1 MAASIIGLAAK
12 TGAFMLPVGSIIHME
27 ETRVKNCKHLLM
39 AGAATFALTGVA
51 QAATEVRVIVAH
63 YSDQTAPIFEA
74 MAEEFEAANPD
85 IDIIIEDVA
94 WGALQQRLTTD
105 IAGGTAPDISIIG
118 TRWLVDFVENDIVEP
133 LSGYMDDE
141 FSGRFIETFM
151 GPSTI
156 DGDVYGLPVAA
167 SARAMYYN
175 KGLMEQAGVSE
186 VPETWTDLKSAA
198 EKVSAL
204 GDDIYG
210 FGLQGGGDTE
220 TDAYW
225 YYSLW
230 SHGGDIIVDGKSG
243 IGSPEAIAAT
253 QTYKDLVD
261 GGLTQPGVTNY
272 NRQDVESMLKQGKVG
287 MILSGP
293 WLRGQMKDE
302 APDVDYGI
310 AGIPAGTQPA
320 TYGVTDSIVMFASSE
335 VKDEA
340 WKFLSETAFADK
352 WRNEFTIKEGF
363 LPVFESVAAD
373 PAFAED
379 PELKAFT
386 DMLPYA
392 RFAPLIANWQEVA
405 DSTKAALQQVYLGEA
420 EPEAAM
426 TAAAEKID
434 GILN

>member
-1 MAASIIGLAAK
+1 MRRTSHWIG
-12 TGAFMLPVGSIIHME
+12 
-27 ETRVKNCKHLLM
+27 
-39 AGAATFALTGVA
+39 GAATIGLIVGLAGTA
-51 QAATEVRVIVAH
+51 SAATEVRVIVSH

-85 IDIIIEDVA
+85 IDIVIEDVA
-94 WGALQQRLTTD
+94 WGNLQQRLTTD

-118 TRWLVDFVENDIVEP
+118 TRWLVDFVENDVVASLDE
-133 LSGYMDDE
+133 YMDDE
-141 FSGRFIETFM
+141 FKARFIDTFM

-156 DGDVYGLPVAA
+156 DGQIYGLPVAA

-175 KGLMEQAGVSE
+175 KGLLEQAGVGE
-186 VPETWTDLKSAA
+186 PPATWDDLAAAA

-204 GDDIYG
+204 GDDIHG

-225 YYSLW
+225 YYALW
-230 SHGGDIIVDGKSG
+230 THGGEIIDENGQSG
-243 IGSPEAIAAT
+243 IGSDAAIAAT
-253 QTYKDLVD
+253 ERYKSLIDA
-261 GGLTQPGVTNY
+261 GLTQPGVTNY

-293 WLRGQMKDE
+293 WLRGQMKEE

-310 AGIPAGTQPA
+310 TAIPMGAAQA
-320 TYGVTDSIVMFASSE
+320 TYGVTDSIVMFADSE

-340 WKFLSETAFADK
+340 WKFLAEAAFTDK
-352 WRNEFTIKEGF
+352 WRAEFTQKEGF
-363 LPVFESVAAD
+363 LPVFRSVAED
-373 PAFAED
+373 DHFVGD

-392 RFAPLIANWQEVA
+392 KFAPLIANWQEVA
-405 DSTKAALQQVYLGEA
+405 DTTKAALQQVYTGD
-420 EPEAAM
+420 AAVEDAM
-426 TAAAEKID
+426 KAGADKIN
-434 GILN
+434 GILQ

>member
-1 MAASIIGLAAK
+1 MKQSKALLLA
-12 TGAFMLPVGSIIHME
+12 
-27 ETRVKNCKHLLM
+27 
-39 AGAATFALTGVA
+39 GVA
-51 QAATEVRVIVAH
+51 SLAFATVAEAATEVRVIVSH

-74 MAEEFEAANPD
+74 IAAEFEAANPD
-85 IDIIIEDVA
+85 IDIVIEDVA

-141 FSGRFIETFM
+141 FKARFIDTFM
-151 GPSTI
+151 APSTI
-156 DGDVYGLPVAA
+156 GGETYGLPVAA

-175 KGLMEQAGVSE
+175 KGLLEQAGVGAPPANWDE
-186 VPETWTDLKSAA
+186 LKSAA
-198 EKVSAL
+198 EKISAL

-220 TDAYW
+220 TDAYY

-230 SHGGDIIVDGKSG
+230 THGGDIITDGKSG
-243 IGSPEAIAAT
+243 LGSEAAIAAANN
-253 QTYKDLVD
+253 YKSLID

-272 NRQDVESMLKQGKVG
+272 NRQDVEGMLKQGKVG

-293 WLRGQMKDE
+293 WLRGQLKEE

-310 AGIPAGTQPA
+310 SAIPAGSAQA

-340 WKFLSETAFADK
+340 WKFLSEGVFTDK

-363 LPVFESVAAD
+363 LPVFKSVAMDPTFAD
-373 PAFAED
+373 D
-379 PELKAFT
+379 PELRAFA
-386 DMLPYA
+386 DMLPFA
-392 RFAPLIANWQEVA
+392 RFAPVIANWQEIA
-405 DSTKAALQQVYLGEA
+405 DTTKAALQQVYLGELSA
-420 EPEAAM
+420 EEALP
-426 TAAAEKID
+426 AAAEKIN
-434 GILN
+434 GILD

>member
-1 MAASIIGLAAK
+1 MSQGKALLLA
-12 TGAFMLPVGSIIHME
+12 
-27 ETRVKNCKHLLM
+27 
-39 AGAATFALTGVA
+39 GVA
-51 QAATEVRVIVAH
+51 LLAFGSAADAATEVRVIVSH
-63 YSDQTAPIFEA
+63 YSDQTGPIFEA

-85 IDIIIEDVA
+85 IDIVIEDVA

-118 TRWLVDFVENDIVEP
+118 TRWLVDFVDNDIVEP

-141 FSGRFIETFM
+141 FRSRFIDTFM

-156 DGDVYGLPVAA
+156 DGEIYGLPVAA

-175 KGLMEQAGVSE
+175 KGLFEQAGVAAPPADWNE
-186 VPETWTDLKSAA
+186 LKAAA

-220 TDAYW
+220 TDAYY

-230 SHGGDIIVDGKSG
+230 THGGDIITDGKSG
-243 IGSPEAIAAT
+243 LGSEAAIAAAN
-253 QTYKDLVD
+253 TYKDLID
-261 GGLTQPGVTNY
+261 SGLTQPGVTNY
-272 NRQDVESMLKQGKVG
+272 NRQDIEGMLKQGKVG

-293 WLRGQMKDE
+293 WLRGQMKEE

-310 AGIPAGTQPA
+310 AAIPKGSDQA
-320 TYGVTDSIVMFASSE
+320 TYGVTDSIVMFASSD
-335 VKDEA
+335 VKEEA
-340 WKFLSETAFADK
+340 WKFLSEAAFTDK

-363 LPVFESVAAD
+363 LPVFRSVAQDPTFAD
-373 PAFAED
+373 D

-386 DMLPYA
+386 DMLPFA
-392 RFAPLIANWQEVA
+392 RFAPVIANWQEIA
-405 DSTKAALQQVYLGEA
+405 DTTKAALQQVYLGEA
-420 EPEAAM
+420 PAAEALP
-426 TAAAEKID
+426 AAAEKID
-434 GILN
+434 GILD